1 MLSRIPKLRAKLT
14 RAFSILAMI
23 SISLL
28 LLGIAN
34 GCGCNYKVEGIDEQ
48 NGRAYKGTCQH
59 GILTYYALDKY
70 ERRLTKGLQISFL
83 NNIVIFKFY
92 QDTTPLTDKRR
103 YLSMPNTNILQ
114 KFRVS
119 DLHVTLNGKRIM
131 VFTSSFP
138 EIKLLKVKINGYL
151 SFSDRL
157 HIA

>member
-1 MLSRIPKLRAKLT
+1 MLSRNHKLRIKLT
-14 RAFSILAMI
+14 RAFSTLAMI

-59 GILTYYALDKY
+59 GILTYYALDKH

-83 NNIVIFKFY
+83 NNIIIFKFY

-103 YLSMPNTNILQ
+103 YLSMPSTNILQ
-114 KFRVS
+114 KFRVF
-119 DLHVTLNGKRIM
+119 DLQLTLNGKRIM
-131 VFTSSFP
+131 VFTSAFP
-138 EIKLLKVKINGYL
+138 ERKLLKVKINGYL

-157 HIA
+157 HIT